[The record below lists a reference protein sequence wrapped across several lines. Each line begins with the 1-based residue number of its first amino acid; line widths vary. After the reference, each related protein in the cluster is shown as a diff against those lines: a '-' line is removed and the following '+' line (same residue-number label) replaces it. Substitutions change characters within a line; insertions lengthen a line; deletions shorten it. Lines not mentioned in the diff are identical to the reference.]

1 MNSSISGTGVVTTVV
16 AAVVNK
22 ERAFYLSVQDPGLF
36 F

>member
-1 MNSSISGTGVVTTVV
+1 MNSNISGTGVV